1 MKITI
6 KNIIKEDN
14 NKVERYIYKVSQI
27 LQKPYI
33 YNLKSMDVPMEY
45 WDDILSNIF
54 NEPVKWK
61 KPGGIL
67 FILDMRNN
75 ILYEESEREDGIRWE
90 RQIVDHKNN
99 LVFYE
104 DSRGVWEKIDYD
116 YYENGGV
123 LRKQI
128 EGSDGYWSISEW
140 DKDGERIYFSDSK
153 GELIDK
159 RSTNNINESVEDKKE
174 KYIYK
179 ISQIIRKPYIVD
191 LKRMDVPEEYWG
203 TIFKIIFNQKNVK
216 IEYTV
221 YESNRIKYTIYDS
234 KTKHIFYSEGPKEGI
249 WSTQEYD
256 SNGNVIYYDNSDGL
270 WEKREYDSNGNEIF
284 TEYSDGYWT
293 KIEYDSDGN
302 LIYYE
307 NSDGEINDLRPNTN
321 INESV
326 EDKKETF
333 INKVVDMLMSITE
346 FIPIKNEKGFT
357 TQVEVIWPMYSNS
370 EIMGKNDIDY
380 YINYL
385 SVWELSEVEIKY
397 IYDMF
402 GIEDQRLI
410 QTIFDKYGQKSH
422 TIINNMLNS

>member
-1 MKITI
+1 
-6 KNIIKEDN
+6 
-14 NKVERYIYKVSQI
+14 
-27 LQKPYI
+27 
-33 YNLKSMDVPMEY
+33 MDVPMEY

-67 FILDMRNN
+67 FILDVRNN

-99 LVFYE
+99 VIFYE

-153 GELIDK
+153 GELIDE
-159 RSTNNINESVEDKKE
+159 RPTN
-174 KYIYK
+174 
-179 ISQIIRKPYIVD
+179 
-191 LKRMDVPEEYWG
+191 
-203 TIFKIIFNQKNVK
+203 
-216 IEYTV
+216 
-221 YESNRIKYTIYDS
+221 
-234 KTKHIFYSEGPKEGI
+234 
-249 WSTQEYD
+249 
-256 SNGNVIYYDNSDGL
+256 
-270 WEKREYDSNGNEIF
+270 
-284 TEYSDGYWT
+284 
-293 KIEYDSDGN
+293 
-302 LIYYE
+302 
-307 NSDGEINDLRPNTN
+307 N

-357 TQVEVIWPMYSNS
+357 TQVEVIWPMYGNF
-370 EIMGKNDIDY
+370 EIMDKNDIDY